1 MASARMKSGYLQ
13 WGMFSRFHGILGNC
27 RSEVTA
33 LLLGALLLSCGRAD
47 AVEAERPDTPIAT
60 FEHMAMGTRFEMVL
74 CAPDATMGEEELQDI
89 ADRAFAAIDALE
101 KRISNWRD
109 DSETGRIN
117 RLAAEDP
124 VKISSAQLQ
133 LLMDAKR
140 IHEMTGG
147 AFDVTV
153 GPILELWGF
162 YRKEGHLP
170 AQPEI
175 DQALTKVG
183 LSKVEVDEQGET
195 VRFSVPGMRLDFDGI
210 AKGLAAERAA
220 NILKSLGVTSGVV
233 NAGTSTVEAIGSP
246 PGQAGWTVRV
256 RDPYNKEG
264 EHIAEV
270 RISNESL
277 STSSSSENFLELEGK
292 KYGHIV
298 DPKTGWPVGGVVST
312 TVIGPRGL
320 ETDALA
326 TAFFVMGEAKVR
338 AFCEAHREF
347 RAILVISEDGA
358 PRVVRINF
366 PS

>member
-1 MASARMKSGYLQ
+1 ML
-13 WGMFSRFHGILGNC
+13 LGVC
-27 RSEVTA
+27 
-33 LLLGALLLSCGRAD
+33 LLLCSMSG
-47 AVEAERPDTPIAT
+47 AVEAEKPDSPIAT
-60 FEHMAMGTRFEMVL
+60 FEHMAMGTRFEIVL
-74 CAPDATMGEEELQDI
+74 SAPDPKMGAEELQDI

-101 KRISNWRD
+101 KRISNWRED
-109 DSETGRIN
+109 TETARIN
-117 RLAAEDP
+117 RRAADEP
-124 VKISSAQLQ
+124 VKLSTAQLQ
-133 LLMDAKR
+133 LLLDAKR
-140 IHEMTGG
+140 IYDITGG
-147 AFDVTV
+147 AFDITV

-170 AQPEI
+170 TGAEI
-175 DQALTKVG
+175 AQALAKVG
-183 LSKVEVDEQGET
+183 LDKVIIDEQAET
-195 VRFSVPGMRLDFDGI
+195 VRFPVPGMRLDFNGI
-210 AKGLAAERAA
+210 GKGLAAERAA

-233 NAGTSTVEAIGSP
+233 NAGTSTVEAIGAP

-270 RISNESL
+270 QISNESL

-298 DPKTGWPVGGVVST
+298 DPETGWPVGGVVSA

-338 AFCEAHREF
+338 AFCDAHPEF
-347 RAILVISEDGA
+347 RAILVITEDGA
-358 PRVVRINF
+358 PRVVRFNF